1 MVTIVTTA
9 ARSGSCNGGPDTEEI
24 LMNFLSIIRDRQLKK
39 QRLSEAQRLMA
50 KAYRG
55 TPYTDAEH
63 TNPTGEYE
71 LMYRGLQHNV
81 KL

>member
-1 MVTIVTTA
+1 MQLDHHHATGVVA
-9 ARSGSCNGGPDTEEI
+9 PQEV
-24 LMNFLSIIRDRQLKK
+24 LMNILAMIRDQQLK
-39 QRLSEAQRLMA
+39 QRRLSEAQRLMA